1 MIVLVPRGKESIM
14 TEFEEALEDALDE
27 WDVLAVEVDT
37 FTDGFEAGWMAG
49 VDRGME
55 VEHELSLELRAGHE
69 PAFDV

>member
-1 MIVLVPRGKESIM
+1 MIVLVPRGKEFIM

-27 WDVLAVEVDT
+27 WGIKEVDVAA

>member
-1 MIVLVPRGKESIM
+1 
-14 TEFEEALEDALDE
+14 LEDALDE